1 MARRCFRSCPPS
13 GSGTSSDTTGR
24 PRPPRAKRTVRAAA
38 GALVVVL
45 LCGAPALHGQSL
57 PITIAAGAHALTVPW
72 YPGAVNDRFNP
83 AFLVGGERTL
93 RQGEHWR
100 LYQTGNV
107 GFFLHYWWMT
117 GVSLDTGLGIGRTL
131 PLGLHADFRL
141 GVGYLHCFFRRRE
154 LELRHGEWV
163 ETRRLGRPS
172 LLVPAS
178 LMVGYGGPPGWPL
191 AVAPFFAARWGFQAL
206 FLEEM
211 PVMSHLQ
218 LLVGVRI
225 QRHGLWSGRR

>member
-1 MARRCFRSCPPS
+1 M
-13 GSGTSSDTTGR
+13 
-24 PRPPRAKRTVRAAA
+24 
-38 GALVVVL
+38 L
-45 LCGAPALHGQSL
+45 LCQAPALHGQPL
-57 PITIAAGAHALTVPW
+57 PVTAAAGAHALTVPW

-83 AFLVGGERTL
+83 AFLVGAERTL

-100 LYQTGNV
+100 LYQTGNL

-117 GVSLDTGLGIGRTL
+117 GVSLDTGLGVGRGL
-131 PLGLHADFRL
+131 PLGLQADFRL
-141 GVGYLHCFFRRRE
+141 GVGYLHYFFRRRE
-154 LELRHGEWV
+154 LELRDGEWV
-163 ETRRLGRPS
+163 ETSGLGRPS

-178 LMVGYGGPPGWPL
+178 LLIAYSGPPARPL
-191 AVAPFFAARWGFQAL
+191 AVAPFFAVRWGFQAL

-225 QRHGLWSGRR
+225 QRHGLWSGER